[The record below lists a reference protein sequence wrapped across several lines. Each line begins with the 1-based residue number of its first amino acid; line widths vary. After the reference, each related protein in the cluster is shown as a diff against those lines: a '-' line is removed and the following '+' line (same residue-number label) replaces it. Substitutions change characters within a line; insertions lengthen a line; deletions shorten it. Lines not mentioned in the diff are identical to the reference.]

1 MRDKLLRKVILVILI
16 VCLSFG
22 TCFALIGQGWV
33 QNGSKMANVRAIAG
47 LSATK
52 YNVVQ
57 GSCSD
62 GDNMFYFAFM
72 NKSNE
77 HIKVVK
83 MQYING
89 EFVFIEKSAAFSTYH
104 GNDMAYI
111 EDLGGIYGNDKIFIT
126 NTMDGFTNHI
136 TVFDVKTMK
145 PESDIVCR
153 YWKNY
158 DECLLYEKG
167 KLLESPKDLEYLDE
181 LLAEKHGFSAIAY
194 DKENDRL
201 VVGLAS
207 EHDLMTFRISCI
219 GGYIE
224 LIPTSYIIQSRSES
238 TFQGIDCDSDY
249 IYSCWSPKSG
259 VSTVNRVYKYNW
271 QGKKIKKYDID
282 KTYELESL
290 VHDGSMFYGSYHH
303 SYVHKW
309 TTKKKVKVKVK
320 KVWNKAH
327 TKKIWKYK
335 TKIKKIKHSEVR
347 RDAFVKKLLFE

>member
-1 MRDKLLRKVILVILI
+1 MI

-33 QNGSKMANVRAIAG
+33 QSDSKMANIRKIAG

-62 GDNMFYFAFM
+62 GSNMFYFAFM

-77 HIKVVK
+77 HIKVVQ

-89 EFVFIEKSAAFSTYH
+89 EFVFISKSNAFSTYH

-111 EDLGGIYGNDKIFIT
+111 KDLGGIYGNDKIFIT

-136 TVFDVKTMK
+136 TVFDVKTMA
-145 PESDIVCR
+145 PESEDIVCR
-153 YWKNY
+153 YWKDY
-158 DECLLYEKG
+158 SECELYKKG
-167 KLLESPKDLEYLDE
+167 NLVYNPEELNDLIS
-181 LLAEKHGFSAIAY
+181 EKHGFSGIAY
-194 DKENDRL
+194 DSTSGRL

-224 LIPTSYIIQSRSES
+224 LIPTSYIIQSRTES
-238 TFQGIDCDSDY
+238 TFQGIDCDYNY

-259 VSTVNRVYKYNW
+259 VSTVNRVYKYTW

-290 VHDGSMFYGSYHH
+290 VHDGGMFYGSYHH

-309 TTKKKVKVKVK
+309 TTKKKVKVK

-335 TKIKKIKHSEVR
+335 TKKVKHSELR
-347 RDAFVKKLLFE
+347 RDAYVKKLLFE